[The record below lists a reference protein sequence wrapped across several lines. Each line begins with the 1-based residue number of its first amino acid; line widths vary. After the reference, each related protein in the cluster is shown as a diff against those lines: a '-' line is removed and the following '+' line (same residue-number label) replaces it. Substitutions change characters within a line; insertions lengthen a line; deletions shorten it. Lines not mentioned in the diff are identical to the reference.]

1 MLLSGSYCLVEW
13 DEPGNPR
20 NVVAR
25 KAVTDP
31 NGVNL
36 DDIAVGSVCYVE
48 VREGSKK
55 ARYQAT
61 LLGIGKSILCWYCSV

>member
-1 MLLSGSYCLVEW
+1 MSSMRWLAKLTDEVSKHTRITTYRIVLLLLESYCLVEW

-25 KAVTDP
+25 KAVTDS
-31 NGVNL
+31 NSVNL

-48 VREGSKK
+48 V
-55 ARYQAT
+55 
-61 LLGIGKSILCWYCSV
+61 